1 MEETWIWFQHWME
14 RLVYSTSSY
23 DSAASTMQAQQNQVP
38 HWYFATNSLSK
49 ELGKNHQRTTMGHFV
64 GASRSFPAHFIL
76 SWSLLYTSNEL
87 QHPTNKMEPI
97 LDHPQ
102 RGCYDH
108 NQNDL
113 HFSAGSQVVEFRHSS
128 ITSKSQLPK
137 DVPIERPVWVSIRD
151 PSCEKNAFQTPHVI
165 LWNGPRAP
173 FYPCLHLYRYLLIE
187 QRTWQSMQPLTH
199 LLLKIRWALEVGYRS
214 DQSLFCSARH
224 GIKLNFNLSWTY
236 PKVFNVALLLGKP
249 LHNLALF
256 LLFTT
261 NPLKDQESC
270 INIQSGSDN
279 TGAEA
284 NINSGFSTTEELSDI
299 IKLVCIKQIQYNTF
313 FSIHQIPGEKN
324 VDADDLSRGRT
335 SNFDPESRAQI
346 NLVEFFDPTPFPRY
360 INAEVQW
367 GPNIH
372 SNVKKGVLSPCDWS
386 LLSQW

>member
-1 MEETWIWFQHWME
+1 MQEAWIWFQHWME
-14 RLVYSTSSY
+14 RLVYSTSSE
-23 DSAASTMQAQQNQVP
+23 DSTASAMQTQQNQAP

-64 GASRSFPAHFIL
+64 GASRSFPAHFTL

-113 HFSAGSQVVEFRHSS
+113 HFPAGSQVVEFRHSS
-128 ITSKSQLPK
+128 MTSKSQLPK
-137 DVPIERPVWVSIRD
+137 DVPIERHVWVQFGTLVAKKD
-151 PSCEKNAFQTPHVI
+151 VFQTPHVK

-173 FYPCLHLYRYLLIE
+173 SYPCLHLYPSYPCLHLYLLIE

-214 DQSLFCSARH
+214 DRSLFCSARH

-236 PKVFNVALLLGKP
+236 PKVFNVTLLLGKP

-261 NPLKDQESC
+261 NPLKDQESLTF
-270 INIQSGSDN
+270 NQ
-279 TGAEA
+279 AP
-284 NINSGFSTTEELSDI
+284 TT
-299 IKLVCIKQIQYNTF
+299 LV
-313 FSIHQIPGEKN
+313 P
-324 VDADDLSRGRT
+324 RRT
-335 SNFDPESRAQI
+335 STMVSQQLKYF
-346 NLVEFFDPTPFPRY
+346 PT
-360 INAEVQW
+360 
-367 GPNIH
+367 
-372 SNVKKGVLSPCDWS
+372 L
-386 LLSQW
+386 